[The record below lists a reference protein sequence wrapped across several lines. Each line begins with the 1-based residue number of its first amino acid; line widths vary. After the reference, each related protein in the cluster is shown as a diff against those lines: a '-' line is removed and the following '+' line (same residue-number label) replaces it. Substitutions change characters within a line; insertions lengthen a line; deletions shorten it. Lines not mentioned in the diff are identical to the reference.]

1 MSRSR
6 SAGMANA
13 VSLGR
18 GAGDGYSR
26 GPDAPGLRLGL
37 GVRVAAAVWACEG
50 GRSASKE
57 TPGFFDVPRI

>member
-18 GAGDGYSR
+18 DAESVGAGDGYSR

-37 GVRVAAAVWACEG
+37 GVRVAAAVWVSG
-50 GRSASKE
+50 TRGRTFGE
-57 TPGFFDVPRI
+57 